1 MFQHPV
7 NFQDIPMTDTKRAFS
22 LLPTVITLAWPTMLE
37 NIMATAVQYIDT
49 AMVGTLGTRATAAV
63 GSTMTIN
70 WLLGGSLY
78 AFGVGFLAYIS
89 QARGAGDQDRIRST
103 AAQAVMMVIVV
114 GGILT
119 VLTTSLSQLVPVWMR
134 IDPSVRA
141 LASQYFFIL
150 YLPMIPRAAS
160 AILSSVFR
168 ACGDTKTPMR
178 IGIFV
183 NLINVILNFF
193 LIFPFRY
200 LRIGGFIIP
209 IPGADMGVIGAAS
222 ASAIALTFGGAA
234 TTIALY
240 RHPEISPRDYSL
252 KPDRTILL
260 PCLRISLPNML
271 QRFATS
277 FGYVFFATMINS
289 LGELSTAAHT
299 IANTVESF
307 FYIPGFGMQA
317 AAAALTGNAI
327 GKNNEQLRKD
337 TENVIIVLEV
347 FMMIMS
353 GGLLFVFAPSMV
365 RLFSKDPEVIS
376 LCSTILRMVAC
387 SEPFFGVAVV
397 TEGMLQG
404 AGKTFFPVVINI
416 IGMWGI
422 RMVGAF
428 ICTQLIGMGLV
439 SAWGCMICHNLFL
452 CIVFTIYAQ
461 KTDFTTIA

>member
-1 MFQHPV
+1 
-7 NFQDIPMTDTKRAFS
+7 MTDTKRAFS

-209 IPGADMGVIGAAS
+209 IPGADMGEIGAAS

-404 AGKTFFPVVINI
+404 AGKTFFPFVINI

>member
-1 MFQHPV
+1 
-7 NFQDIPMTDTKRAFS
+7 MTDTKRAFS
-22 LLPTVITLAWPTMLE
+22 LLPTVITLAWPIMLE

-404 AGKTFFPVVINI
+404 AGKTFFPFVINI

>member
-1 MFQHPV
+1 
-7 NFQDIPMTDTKRAFS
+7 MTDTKRAFS

-404 AGKTFFPVVINI
+404 AGKTFFPFVINI

>member
-1 MFQHPV
+1 
-7 NFQDIPMTDTKRAFS
+7 MTDTKRAFS

>member
-404 AGKTFFPVVINI
+404 AGKTFFPFVINI

>member
-1 MFQHPV
+1 
-7 NFQDIPMTDTKRAFS
+7 MTDTKRAFS

-168 ACGDTKTPMR
+168 ACGGTKTPMR

-404 AGKTFFPVVINI
+404 AGKTFFPFVINI

>member
-168 ACGDTKTPMR
+168 ACGGTKTPMR

-404 AGKTFFPVVINI
+404 AGKTFFPFVINI

>member
-1 MFQHPV
+1 
-7 NFQDIPMTDTKRAFS
+7 MTDTKRAFS

-222 ASAIALTFGGAA
+222 ASAIAMTFGGAA

-404 AGKTFFPVVINI
+404 AGKTFFPFVINI